1 MDLEARLSELLR
13 AAEEIGLTIQRVPMG
28 GDGGGFCVV
37 KGQRRLFVDTMTD
50 AETRYERTLAAL
62 APLPEMDTLYLR
74 PEVREDL
81 ERQQEQDA

>member
-13 AAEEIGLTIQRVPMG
+13 AAEEVGLTIQRVPMG

-37 KGQRRLFVDTMTD
+37 KGERRLFIDTMAD
-50 AETRYERTLAAL
+50 SETRYERTLAAL
-62 APLPEMDTLYLR
+62 APLPEMDKQYLR

-81 ERQQEQDA
+81 DRQREQDA